1 MSHRGVALIASV
13 WVVVCG
19 LAVSATPRRPHAGA
33 DVRASTVHPER
44 VLTRAMVAPAA
55 QAAAP
60 QASAAH
66 RATVERYCV
75 TCHSDRA
82 RMGDLSLEGLDPDRA
97 ADAPDQWEAVIRKLR
112 TRTMPPPGM
121 PRPDDRTYAA
131 VTRALEEGLDRAAAA
146 RPNPGRPVLRRL
158 NRTEY
163 GNAVRDLLALDVD
176 ASSFLPPDDS
186 AFGFDNISDVLGLS
200 PSLLERYLVAADRIS
215 EIAVGAADAPG
226 STTYRVRQDRS
237 QDQHIEGLP
246 LGTVGGLAARHTFPV
261 DADYELS
268 LTLYR
273 TNLEAIR
280 GLEHPHQIEISIGG
294 ERVFLDTVGGER
306 DSEREGASITDHSD
320 AIDARLQV
328 RVPVRAGTHTV
339 GAAFIRKIG
348 GGTQRLR
355 PFLRSSAG
363 TYDATG
369 RPHIE
374 TMTIAGPFQAVG
386 PGDTPSRRRIFVCR
400 PARAA
405 DEERCARQILS
416 GIARRAYRRPA
427 TDPEL
432 DTLLAFYRTGRGRGS
447 WETGIQLALRRILAS
462 PNFVFRPEQEPAG
475 PPGSMHRVGDLELAS
490 RLSFFLWSSI
500 PDEQLLVLAERGRL
514 RDPRVLEQ
522 QVRRMLADS
531 RASALA
537 ENFAGQWLHLRN
549 LRTVLPNH
557 DEFPDFDD
565 TLREAFRREA
575 ELFFDSVVREDRSVV
590 DLLTA
595 DYTFV
600 NERLAKH
607 YGIAGVYGS
616 HFRRIAVPQDERR
629 GLFGKGGLL
638 LATSH
643 ADRTAPVVRGKWI
656 LENVLG
662 VPAPPPPPNV
672 PPLETAAAAQ
682 HPVTLRARLEAHR
695 ASPACASCHRI
706 MDPLGFALEHFDAVG
721 SWRERDGAAPID
733 ASGQLVD
740 GSAVNGVPALR
751 QALVA
756 RSDLFV
762 TTLTEKLLTYALGR
776 GLQSYDM
783 PVVRAIVAGAAPGQ
797 YRFSSL
803 VMGIVRA
810 APFQMRMKG
819 EPPAVNTRAAAEA
832 VR

>member
-1 MSHRGVALIASV
+1 MAR
-13 WVVVCG
+13 
-19 LAVSATPRRPHAGA
+19 
-33 DVRASTVHPER
+33 
-44 VLTRAMVAPAA
+44 PAA
-55 QAAAP
+55 PP
-60 QASAAH
+60 QASPPAF
-66 RATVERYCV
+66 RATVDKYCL

-82 RMGDLSLEGLDPDRA
+82 RLGDLSLEGLEPDRPGDA
-97 ADAPDQWEAVIRKLR
+97 APQWEAVIRKLR

-121 PRPDDRTYAA
+121 PRPDVATYVAF
-131 VTRALEEGLDRAAAA
+131 TDALERELDRAAAA

-163 GNAVRDLLALDVD
+163 GNAIRDLLDLDVD
-176 ASSFLPPDDS
+176 ASSYLPPDDS

-215 EIAVGAADAPG
+215 EMAIGAATTPG

-246 LGTVGGLAARHTFPV
+246 LGTVGGLGVQHTFSV
-261 DADYELS
+261 DADYQFS
-268 LTLYR
+268 ITLYR

-280 GLEHPHQIEISIGG
+280 GLEHPHQIEITVGG
-294 ERVFLDTVGGER
+294 ERVFIDTIGGER
-306 DSEREGASITDHSD
+306 DSERAAGQSVTDYSD
-320 AIDARLQV
+320 AIDGRLQV

-374 TMTIAGPFQAVG
+374 TLTVAGPFNPVG
-386 PGDTPSRRRIFVCR
+386 PGDTPARERIFTCR
-400 PARAA
+400 PSRPA
-405 DEERCARQILS
+405 DEEACARRIVG
-416 GIARRAYRRPA
+416 GIARRAYRRPVA
-427 TDPEL
+427 DSEIG
-432 DTLLAFYRTGRGRGS
+432 TLLSFYRTGRARGT

-462 PNFVFRPEQEPAG
+462 PSFVFRPEEEPAG
-475 PPGSMHRVGDLELAS
+475 PPGTIHRVSDVELAS

-500 PDEQLLVLAERGRL
+500 PDEELLGLAERGRL
-514 RDPRVLEQ
+514 RDAAVLAQ
-522 QVRRMLADS
+522 QVRRMLADR

-575 ELFFDSVVREDRSVV
+575 ELFFDSIVREDRSVV

-595 DYTFV
+595 DHTFV

-607 YGIAGVYGS
+607 YGVTGVYGS
-616 HFRRIAVPQDERR
+616 HFRRVTVPQDERR
-629 GLFGKGGLL
+629 GLLGKGGLL

-672 PPLETAAAAQ
+672 PPLDATGSAE
-682 HPVTLRARLEAHR
+682 HPTTLRARLEAHR
-695 ASPACASCHRI
+695 ASPSCASCHRI
-706 MDPLGFALEHFDAVG
+706 MDPLGFALENFDAVG
-721 SWRERDGAAPID
+721 RWRERDGLAPID

-740 GSAVNGVPALR
+740 GSAVNGVKALR
-751 QALVA
+751 EALVT

-776 GLQSYDM
+776 GLQHYDM
-783 PVVRAIVAGAAPGQ
+783 PVVRAIVKGAASQQ
-797 YRFSSL
+797 YRFSAL
-803 VMGIVRA
+803 VMGIVTA

-819 EPPAVNTRAAAEA
+819 EPPAVNTRNATAA
-832 VR
+832 RP